1 MFTLSEIDNIVK
13 KGVSSLNFK
22 IEPKELYE
30 PIEYML
36 SIGGKRLRPKMCIMG
51 YNLFANEIDKAILNP
66 ALALEVF
73 HGFTLIHDDIM
84 DKADLR
90 RGQQTVH
97 NKWNNNIAI
106 LSGDVMS
113 IKAYELL
120 SSAPAEYLPA
130 ALSLFSKTAAEVCEG
145 QQYDMNFESLPIIVM
160 DDYIKMIGLKTAAL
174 MACSIGM
181 GAIIGG
187 ADKKIADALYKF
199 GYELGIAFQIQD
211 DYLDTFGDSSIFG
224 KSIGGDILNN
234 KKTWLLVESIKR
246 ATGEDKVE
254 LERLLNLNAEGEQNV
269 SAEEKCRQVKISE
282 EKILG
287 MQELYVKLGVKES
300 AEAEILVYHKRAM
313 DIIAGLE
320 FTEAQVAQLDE
331 FATMLIKRIK

>member
-1 MFTLSEIDNIVK
+1 MFTLAEIDNIVE
-13 KGVSSLNFK
+13 KGVRSLNFK
-22 IEPKELYE
+22 LEPKELYE

-36 SIGGKRLRPKMCIMG
+36 SIGGKRLRPKMCIMA
-51 YNLFANEIDKAILNP
+51 YNLFSNEIDKSILNP

-120 SSAPAEYLPA
+120 ASAPAEHLPA
-130 ALSLFSKTAAEVCEG
+130 ALSLFSKTAAQVCEG
-145 QQYDMNFESLPIIVM
+145 QQFDMNFESMPIIVM
-160 DDYIKMIGLKTAAL
+160 DDYINMIALKTAVL
-174 MACSIGM
+174 MACSMGM
-181 GAIIGG
+181 GATIAG
-187 ADKKIADALYKF
+187 ADKKVADALYKF

-211 DYLDTFGDSSIFG
+211 DYLDTFGDASVFG

-246 ATGEDKVE
+246 ASGDDKVE
-254 LERLLNLNAEGEQNV
+254 LERLLKLTEE
-269 SAEEKCRQVKISE
+269 SAQEKIS
-282 EKILG
+282 G
-287 MQELYVKLGVKES
+287 VQELYVKLGVKES
-300 AEAEILVYHKRAM
+300 AEAEILVYHKKAM

-320 FTEAQVAQLDE
+320 LTDAHVAQLDE
-331 FATMLIKRIK
+331 FATKLIKRIK